1 VNKVLGISNVGREKV
16 ADAHVIVSN
25 LLLLL
30 ADRF

>member
-25 LLLLL
+25 LLLL